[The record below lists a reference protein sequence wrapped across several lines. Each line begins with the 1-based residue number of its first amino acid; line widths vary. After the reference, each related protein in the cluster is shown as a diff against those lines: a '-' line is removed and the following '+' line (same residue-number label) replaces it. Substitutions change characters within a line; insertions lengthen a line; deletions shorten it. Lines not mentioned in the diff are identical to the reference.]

1 MKYEFI
7 RLDEDN
13 IKLKYKDKEFTFKVN
28 VKLISEM
35 QKIIMESR
43 IKLIEDL
50 AEKGK
55 SIKNLTIEIKKD
67 GKTYY
72 DNSNKQELEQIYQ
85 EQEYLKFFNNKCQEI
100 FNMDL
105 QSLIDDIGLND
116 EEAEIF
122 GKELTMNLSG
132 KTPFQKRSRE

>member
-100 FNMDL
+100 FKMDL

>member
-7 RLDEDN
+7 KLDEDN
-13 IKLKYKDKEFTFKVN
+13 IILKYKNKELPFKVN
-28 VKLISEM
+28 IKLISEM
-35 QKIIMESR
+35 QKVIMESR
-43 IKLIEDL
+43 MKMIEDF

-55 SIKNLTIEIKKD
+55 SIGTLTIEIKKD

-72 DNSNKQELEQIYQ
+72 DNSNKIAMEQIYQ
-85 EQEYLKFFNNKCQEI
+85 EQEYLKFFNNKCKEL

-105 QSLIDDIGLND
+105 QTLIDDIGLND

-122 GKELTMNLSG
+122 GKDLTKNLSG
-132 KTPFQKRSRE
+132 KTPISKRSKE